1 MCLAWN
7 WRDDFLAGE
16 GQNNVGAVPP
26 TYTAEYEQFDLSANY
41 WITENAQVFV
51 DVLNITDETTHV
63 YGRDEI
69 QTLFAAQLGTRYNV
83 GFRWKF

>member
-1 MCLAWN
+1 M
-7 WRDDFLAGE
+7 
-16 GQNNVGAVPP
+16 
-26 TYTAEYEQFDLSANY
+26 SANY
-41 WITENAQVFV
+41 WITDNAQVFV

-63 YGRDEI
+63 YGRDEQ